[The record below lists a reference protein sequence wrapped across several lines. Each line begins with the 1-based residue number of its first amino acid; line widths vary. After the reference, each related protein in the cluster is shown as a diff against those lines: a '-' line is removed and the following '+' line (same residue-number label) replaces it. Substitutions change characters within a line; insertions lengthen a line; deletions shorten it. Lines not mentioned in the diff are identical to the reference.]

1 MLGEHHEEF
10 FMIEE
15 WMGSRWGGYMV
26 MAVLLGGVALL
37 LRFLYGPHGILR
49 DPRWDEENRRIRAEE
64 EAERQARK
72 ERFQLDMQYP
82 PARDISLSPERLLS
96 FDEHCSLFRSYA
108 ANFITNR
115 TEDAPIRLK
124 EAHSLRVYTHVE
136 NIVRTEHLPD
146 DIARAGLLAGLYHD
160 CGRFPQFC
168 QYRTFV
174 DAASVNHAH
183 LSLKVLKKKGFL
195 IGETPRVRA
204 LAQTAVLLHN
214 RSVLPERL
222 TPDARLV
229 TDMVRDADKLDI
241 ISIMVAHFEQALPEN
256 DAVFL
261 HVQNRPEAC
270 SPTVIRDV
278 LAGRVVSY
286 RDLHYVND
294 FRLLLGTWAHEL
306 RFPIT
311 RKMLRASGHLEKVF
325 SGLPDTP
332 EIRASVA
339 FLRGVLNEAPQETA
353 VSGGSRRV
361 SR

>member
-1 MLGEHHEEF
+1 M
-10 FMIEE
+10 
-15 WMGSRWGGYMV
+15 
-26 MAVLLGGVALL
+26 
-37 LRFLYGPHGILR
+37 
-49 DPRWDEENRRIRAEE
+49 
-64 EAERQARK
+64 
-72 ERFQLDMQYP
+72 
-82 PARDISLSPERLLS
+82 
-96 FDEHCSLFRSYA
+96 
-108 ANFITNR
+108 
-115 TEDAPIRLK
+115 
-124 EAHSLRVYTHVE
+124 
-136 NIVRTEHLPD
+136 
-146 DIARAGLLAGLYHD
+146 
-160 CGRFPQFC
+160 
-168 QYRTFV
+168 
-174 DAASVNHAH
+174 
-183 LSLKVLKKKGFL
+183 
-195 IGETPRVRA
+195 
-204 LAQTAVLLHN
+204 
-214 RSVLPERL
+214 
-222 TPDARLV
+222 
-229 TDMVRDADKLDI
+229 
-241 ISIMVAHFEQALPEN
+241 PEN

-332 EIRASVA
+332 EIRASIA